1 MYSIGRLI
9 YMRINLPIEM
19 ARMLPNQST
28 VSKAKSD
35 SISVRTTIP
44 IFIAKQLKLEIG
56 DVLDWKLD
64 KISNQWIVT
73 IEKGE

>member
-1 MYSIGRLI
+1 
-9 YMRINLPIEM
+9 M

-35 SISVRTTIP
+35 STSVRTTIP
-44 IFIAKQLKLEIG
+44 IFIAKQMGLEIG

-64 KISNQWIVT
+64 KKSNRWIVT
-73 IEKGE
+73 IEKE

>member
-1 MYSIGRLI
+1 M
-9 YMRINLPIEM
+9 P
-19 ARMLPNQST
+19 RMNSNQSK

-44 IFIAKQLKLEIG
+44 VFIAKQMELEIG

-64 KISNQWIVT
+64 KIQNKWIVT
-73 IEKGE
+73 LQKE

>member
-1 MYSIGRLI
+1 
-9 YMRINLPIEM
+9 M

-28 VSKAKSD
+28 VSKAKPD

-44 IFIAKQLKLEIG
+44 IFIAKQMELEIG

-64 KISNQWIVT
+64 KVSNHWIVT
-73 IEKGE
+73 IEKD